1 MQHIHLNKES
11 IFKKKQSTHLSHKT
25 HYNCHNI
32 NEQKTNSII
41 RSSHQSI
48 LLL

>member
-1 MQHIHLNKES
+1 MQHTHLNKES
-11 IFKKKQSTHLSHKT
+11 ILKKRQSTYLSHKT
-25 HYNCHNI
+25 HYNCHI